1 MLILPSNVF
10 DTNLGNIHYLKEGK
24 EDKLSKLKVFSY
36 DDLKTF
42 QLNVYKKKQSYN
54 LILFF
59 QDKLIV
65 IQSKYVKNLT
75 RPKITVL
82 QPL

>member
-42 QLNVYKKKQSYN
+42 QLNV
-54 LILFF
+54 
-59 QDKLIV
+59 
-65 IQSKYVKNLT
+65 
-75 RPKITVL
+75 
-82 QPL
+82 